1 MLINFIS
8 FETEKFVLHFRL
20 AGRSLL
26 IKQLKEVFD
35 SGEQVEFVIPE
46 IDVHSVASLLKLY
59 LRELPEPIVP
69 PQFYEPV
76 MKIVQR
82 DMHVNPDK
90 AMNSLQA
97 LLTHIPK
104 CNYNLIQY
112 LTHFLHDVSSK
123 SDVNK
128 MTAMNLATVFV
139 HCMIRPED
147 EDPALLMGTAN
158 GRTQVTFIFIAEWE
172 KLFKMEYNALG
183 TAVKVEDL
191 LDIDASGKTGKV
203 FNPDTS
209 TPVGQAEVKTPNE
222 LLDLVLSTD
231 QGDVPEPLLVPAT
244 DGQAIMDKENGE
256 AVDKTTERPESDHEY
271 ATIDDDRIADTNSG
285 LYAAITDLDPYSTI
299 NQGMETGQMQRK
311 SSDRSQPPIPARP
324 APLPPRSIS
333 NTEISSTTNDNTS
346 PPEVLMRSK
355 SGSIPKPRPRK
366 MSGTSS
372 TKDVEQT
379 DICTRD
385 VEGDGNSASGPPPT
399 PPKPKA
405 ASFSGSPST
414 ESKGMPDRPVP
425 ARPAPPPPVNTSNTS
440 ENHHYDEIQDVCEKK
455 SLSLTS
461 GKPESKKNSVD
472 VTDSTFT
479 NCDTEDE
486 STSELINTNTED
498 FTHDELQNFISKLK
512 TELLNQ
518 SNRAKEIRSKLCEKH
533 KEQLQ
538 DMGKKVENEKLAS
551 ANAVEKIISLQH
563 QLQKY
568 SMKYG
573 GLD

>member
-1 MLINFIS
+1 M
-8 FETEKFVLHFRL
+8 
-20 AGRSLL
+20 
-26 IKQLKEVFD
+26 KEIFD
-35 SGEQVEFVIPE
+35 TGEQVEFIIPE

-69 PQFYEPV
+69 RQFYEPV

-90 AMNSLQA
+90 AMNSLQT

-158 GRTQVTFIFIAEWE
+158 GRTQVTFIFITEWE

-183 TAVKVEDL
+183 TAVKVENL

-209 TPVGQAEVKTPNE
+209 TPVGQAEVTTSNE
-222 LLDLVLSTD
+222 LLDSVLATD
-231 QGDVPEPLLVPAT
+231 EGDVPEPLLVPAT
-244 DGQAIMDKENGE
+244 DGQITADKENGA
-256 AVDKTTERPESDHEY
+256 AVEKKTERRGSDHGY
-271 ATIDDDRIADTNSG
+271 ATIDDGRIADTTSD
-285 LYAAITDLDPYSTI
+285 LYAAITDLDPYSTL
-299 NQGMETGQMQRK
+299 NQEIETGDMENKPSERP
-311 SSDRSQPPIPARP
+311 QPLIPARP

-333 NTEISSTTNDNTS
+333 NTDISSAPNDNS
-346 PPEVLMRSK
+346 FPPKVLMRSK

-379 DICTRD
+379 DNFKRD
-385 VEGDGNSASGPPPT
+385 VEGDGISASGPPPT
-399 PPKPKA
+399 PPKPKS
-405 ASFSGSPST
+405 ASFSGSHST
-414 ESKGMPDRPVP
+414 EIKGIPDKPVP
-425 ARPAPPPPVNTSNTS
+425 ARPAPPPVNPSNTS
-440 ENHHYDEIQDVCEKK
+440 ENHIYDEIQDEKEKK
-455 SLSLTS
+455 SLSLVS
-461 GKPESKKNSVD
+461 GQPESKTNSLD
-472 VTDSTFT
+472 MTDSTFA
-479 NCDTEDE
+479 NCDTEDDTEDE
-486 STSELINTNTED
+486 SMSELINTNTQE
-498 FTHDELQNFISKLK
+498 FTNGELQNFISKLK
-512 TELLNQ
+512 TELINQ
-518 SNRAKEIRSKLCEKH
+518 SNSAKEVRSKLCQKH
-533 KEQLQ
+533 KQQLQ
-538 DMGKKVENEKLAS
+538 DMAQKVENEKIAT